1 LADYYIT
8 IVKTILERPDRGLG
22 YIPTGKQGILFPT
35 VGRALITDMNATALD
50 VAFAARVLPRRDT
63 PQEKEIR
70 LVPLQEIADEL
81 TGGFCEIA
89 ERGWG
94 GEKAVRGT
102 IGQKVLGWNPKKSES
117 DWKQDFEDE
126 LGAYME
132 GRRGITINSCVA
144 AP

>member
-1 LADYYIT
+1 M
-8 IVKTILERPDRGLG
+8 G
-22 YIPTGKQGILFPT
+22 YIPTGKEGILFPT
-35 VGRALITDMNATALD
+35 VGRALVTDMNATALD
-50 VAFAARVLPRRDT
+50 VAFAAEVLPRVDT

-70 LVPLQEIADEL
+70 LVSLQEIADEL

-102 IGQKVLGWNPKKSES
+102 VGQHLLGWSPTRLAN
-117 DWKQDFEDE
+117 DWRQDFEDE
-126 LGAYME
+126 LIAYVE